1 DVCRHGVLLCAWLN
15 NEVRSLVD
23 EPVAVSVVID
33 DFMKTRPN
41 LVIPG
46 FGFDITIADLFCI
59 RGLPWLNDATMG
71 AFCVFLITYKNN
83 STVTIPPAKKTPP
96 KKPAKAEP
104 VLVEQELQQVRNGLA
119 SRQFVL
125 MPINLSGAH
134 WVCLVVNGTSKKIKL
149 IDSMGLKTI
158 AAKTVAALPETCDK
172 IIVNGHPPLQQDGDS
187 CDVFACLL
195 LWNSVSIEAP
205 TDVSKSDISKLR
217 WEFRKRF

>member
-1 DVCRHGVLLCAWLN
+1 
-15 NEVRSLVD
+15 
-23 EPVAVSVVID
+23 
-33 DFMKTRPN
+33 
-41 LVIPG
+41 
-46 FGFDITIADLFCI
+46 
-59 RGLPWLNDATMG
+59 MG

-83 STVTIPPAKKTPP
+83 STVTIPPAKTPP

-125 MPINLSGAH
+125 MSINLSGAH

-158 AAKTVAALPETCDK
+158 AAKTVGT
-172 IIVNGHPPLQQDGDS
+172 LQQDGDS
-187 CDVFACLL
+187 CGVFACLQ

-205 TDVSKSDISKLR
+205 TDVSKSDVTKLR

>member
-1 DVCRHGVLLCAWLN
+1 
-15 NEVRSLVD
+15 
-23 EPVAVSVVID
+23 
-33 DFMKTRPN
+33 
-41 LVIPG
+41 
-46 FGFDITIADLFCI
+46 
-59 RGLPWLNDATMG
+59 MG

-125 MPINLSGAH
+125 MSINLSGAH
-134 WVCLVVNGTSKKIKL
+134 WH
-149 IDSMGLKTI
+149 GLEDNC
-158 AAKTVAALPETCDK
+158 AKTVGT
-172 IIVNGHPPLQQDGDS
+172 LQQDGDS
-187 CDVFACLL
+187 CGVFACLQ

-205 TDVSKSDISKLR
+205 TDVSKSDVTKLR